1 MIIVAYSSKDVAGT
15 NIAKQVLS
23 HFPFAKTDMVF
34 QDNPVYFAQING
46 KNINLVTL
54 KDETVYAQH
63 LPINFA
69 NPELVVFLSRHSSQ
83 SGKPTLSVHAPGN
96 FGNAELG
103 GLPRQVSVAPAKA
116 MRDALKSLARLKTEL
131 NLDYEVSYECTHHG
145 PSLNIPTMFVELGSS
160 PLQWSDF
167 RAAEA
172 VARAT
177 TNAIANFGFSEEKAV
192 LGIGGT
198 HYNQRFTKMALKN
211 EAIFGHMIPK
221 YSVAAVDAEILR
233 HCMERTL
240 ETVTS
245 AIIDW
250 KGVKGDDKYRLLKVL
265 GDVGL
270 PFEKV

>member
-1 MIIVAYSSKDVAGT
+1 
-15 NIAKQVLS
+15 
-23 HFPFAKTDMVF
+23 
-34 QDNPVYFAQING
+34 
-46 KNINLVTL
+46 
-54 KDETVYAQH
+54 
-63 LPINFA
+63 
-69 NPELVVFLSRHSSQ
+69 
-83 SGKPTLSVHAPGN
+83 
-96 FGNAELG
+96 
-103 GLPRQVSVAPAKA
+103 
-116 MRDALKSLARLKTEL
+116 
-131 NLDYEVSYECTHHG
+131 
-145 PSLNIPTMFVELGSS
+145 MFVELGSS

-221 YSVAAVDAEILR
+221 YAVAAVDAEILR
-233 HCMERTL
+233 HCMERML

-250 KGVKGDDKYRLLKVL
+250 KGIKSDDKQRLLKVL